1 MRRIGPIFT
10 AACLTIFAAVA
21 SPAAGRRTPAPQPN
35 DLTARFVKGGVD
47 VDRLQVY
54 EIGGIVL
61 IRGRAYSKSEAESA
75 GRFAQSIGYTRVAN
89 LIQVVVPPDDVAIV
103 KTAERELTIYR
114 PLEGCRFK
122 VDSKLGVVRVA
133 GTVQHDM
140 QKDMALQIV
149 RNIVGVR
156 QVQAEELVREE

>member
-1 MRRIGPIFT
+1 MILT
-10 AACLTIFAAVA
+10 AAASSAAV
-21 SPAAGRRTPAPQPN
+21 RRSPAPQPN
-35 DLTARFVKGGVD
+35 DLTAQFVKGGIGLD
-47 VDRLQVY
+47 QLQVY

-61 IRGRAYSKSEAESA
+61 IRGHAYSTSEAESA
-75 GRFAQSIGYTRVAN
+75 GRFALSLGYTRVAN
-89 LIQVVVPPDDVAIV
+89 LIQVVVPPDDLAIV

-122 VDSKLGVVRVA
+122 VDSKLGVVHVA

-149 RNIVGVR
+149 RNIEGVR
-156 QVQAEELVREE
+156 QVRAEELVRE

>member
-1 MRRIGPIFT
+1 MRRTGPILT
-10 AACLTIFAAVA
+10 AACLTLFAVA
-21 SPAAGRRTPAPQPN
+21 SPAAARRAPASQPN
-35 DLTARFVKGGVD
+35 NLTARFVRGGIHLD
-47 VDRLQVY
+47 GLQVY

-75 GRFAQSIGYTRVAN
+75 GRFAQSLGYTRVAN
-89 LIQVVVPPDDVAIV
+89 LVQVVEAPDDVAIV
-103 KTAERELTIYR
+103 RTAQRELTIYR
-114 PLEGCRFK
+114 ALEGCRFK

-149 RNIVGVR
+149 RNIEGVR
-156 QVQAEELVREE
+156 QVRAEELVRE